1 MSSAEALLAAKL
13 VQLRLSNN
21 PDVKNHEAMIR
32 LIARSPDNFRVKKRY
47 ILLYFHT
54 NEKIINIAPLFCWI
68 INMPISS
75 SSTPE
80 LLVEQQNH
88 ILVLTL
94 NRPERLN
101 AISRDMLDELSRKV
115 VEADKN
121 PEIRCIVLTGNGRG
135 FCAGLDL
142 IDTNSRR
149 GDNNGGGEKKRG
161 DNRPQRKLFD
171 LRDAPINVMW
181 HCDTPIVCAIN
192 GAAAGYG
199 MDMTL
204 LCDMRI
210 MSEQGKMAAVTA
222 RRNVVPESG
231 GTWLLPKLV
240 GWAKAAE
247 LYYRGR
253 TVGAEESLA
262 LGLVNTVVP
271 HDELMQTAMTWA
283 QEIADNAPVAVQTTK
298 RMMRMGLEESY
309 DTSVDHLMMHLNGLF
324 QSEDFEEGLKAFL
337 EKRKPKFTGR

>member
-1 MSSAEALLAAKL
+1 MAISA
-13 VQLRLSNN
+13 
-21 PDVKNHEAMIR
+21 
-32 LIARSPDNFRVKKRY
+32 
-47 ILLYFHT
+47 
-54 NEKIINIAPLFCWI
+54 
-68 INMPISS
+68 
-75 SSTPE
+75 SSTQQ
-80 LLVEQQNH
+80 LLVEQQQH

-94 NRPERLN
+94 NRPDRFN

-115 VEADKN
+115 VEADKD
-121 PEIRCIVLTGNGRG
+121 PEIRCIILTGSGRG
-135 FCAGLDL
+135 FCSGLDL
-142 IDTNSRR
+142 IDINDRR
-149 GDNNGGGEKKRG
+149 DNEAKHGERDQDNN
-161 DNRPQRKLFD
+161 RPARKLFD

-210 MSEQGKMAAVTA
+210 MSDRGKMAAITA

-253 TVGAEESLA
+253 TVGAEESMA
-262 LGLVNTVVP
+262 LGLVNAVVP
-271 HDELMQTAMTWA
+271 HDELMNTAMTWA

-298 RMMRMGLEESY
+298 RMMRMGMEESY
-309 DTSVDHLMMHLNGLF
+309 DTSVDHLMMHLQGLF
-324 QSEDFEEGLKAFL
+324 RSEDFEEGLKAFL
-337 EKRKPKFTGR
+337 EKRKPEFTGR